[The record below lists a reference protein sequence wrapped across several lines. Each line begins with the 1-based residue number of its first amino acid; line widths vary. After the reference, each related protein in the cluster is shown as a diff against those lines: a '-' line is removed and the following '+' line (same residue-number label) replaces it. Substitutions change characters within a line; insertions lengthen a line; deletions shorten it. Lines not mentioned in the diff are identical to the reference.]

1 MRFRYA
7 IRSLVRDPAF
17 IFVAIVVLSLGIA
30 ANTSAFAVIDQV
42 ILDPLPYRDIS
53 RLVMV
58 WESNPLLG
66 EPAGSRVPAAWT
78 NLAQWQLQSHSFE
91 RIEAFEQVN
100 FNLTGLKVP
109 EHVTGAHATSGYF
122 QMLGVEPSHG
132 RTFTAKDAQ
141 PGADPVVVVTEAFSR
156 AHYASDD
163 PIGKKLLLNG
173 IPYVIVG
180 VLPKNFHLPLFFQGS
195 FEIKPVVFTPLPLPT
210 ANDASTKTRQL
221 FVSARLKSNVAITQ
235 ARLEMTAIAN
245 QLAKVDPQL
254 NAGYG
259 INIIPL
265 TVENADPDLA
275 SALYLLWLS
284 AFVVLLLGCANLA
297 GLTTVRSMN
306 RQRDLAIMKS
316 LGASPV
322 ELVSIVL
329 IETSLLAFVSA
340 LLAILFSYAGIG
352 AVRAL
357 QPSDLLGADRLSID
371 ARSLWFAGLSFLFCI
386 LMFGI
391 LPSWFA
397 TRPLLGGGP
406 LSISRSKST
415 RSGEI
420 ARRMLV
426 CAEVAIALF
435 VAISATLLVRSFR
448 QILKVDPGFRPQ
460 HVFTAKLAIGPPQY
474 SEAGARRR
482 FCDALLLQIRQI
494 PTVHSAS
501 LVDNLPLDSIRYT
514 YFEIEGR
521 PASEPSKLPSADY
534 ANVSSGFFETLG
546 TPLLRGRLF
555 TDEDMQEHA
564 EKVVIL
570 NQSLANKLWPNQD
583 PIASHIRYVTPSGKA
598 GPWRRVV
605 GIVRDFH
612 QYNIETPPRPE
623 MFWPSDEYSGMTLVV
638 KSTADSYTISQ
649 RVQEAVSHI
658 DKEEPVSEPQT
669 LQGLVDQS
677 IAQRRFNAYLLSGF
691 AVLSVILALVGIY
704 GLISYIVSSRSRE
717 IAIRLALGARPGH
730 VLRLL
735 LLTILPFAVVGIV
748 LGMAL
753 SVSLT
758 KVTASLL
765 FGISALDPVTFILLP
780 AAMSLVIVLACLH
793 PAKRALRIDPNHV
806 LRQE

>member
-1 MRFRYA
+1 
-7 IRSLVRDPAF
+7 
-17 IFVAIVVLSLGIA
+17 
-30 ANTSAFAVIDQV
+30 
-42 ILDPLPYRDIS
+42 
-53 RLVMV
+53 
-58 WESNPLLG
+58 
-66 EPAGSRVPAAWT
+66 
-78 NLAQWQLQSHSFE
+78 
-91 RIEAFEQVN
+91 
-100 FNLTGLKVP
+100 
-109 EHVTGAHATSGYF
+109 
-122 QMLGVEPSHG
+122 LGVEPSHG
-132 RTFTAKDAQ
+132 RTFTAKDAR

-156 AHYASDD
+156 GHYASDD

-173 IPYVIVG
+173 IPHVIVG

-195 FEIKPVVFTPLPLPT
+195 FEIKPVVFTPLSAPT

-397 TRPLLGGGP
+397 TRPLLGGAP

-420 ARRMLV
+420 ARRTLV

-435 VAISATLLVRSFR
+435 VAISATLL
-448 QILKVDPGFRPQ
+448 
-460 HVFTAKLAIGPPQY
+460 
-474 SEAGARRR
+474 
-482 FCDALLLQIRQI
+482 
-494 PTVHSAS
+494 
-501 LVDNLPLDSIRYT
+501 
-514 YFEIEGR
+514 
-521 PASEPSKLPSADY
+521 
-534 ANVSSGFFETLG
+534 
-546 TPLLRGRLF
+546 
-555 TDEDMQEHA
+555 
-564 EKVVIL
+564 
-570 NQSLANKLWPNQD
+570 
-583 PIASHIRYVTPSGKA
+583 
-598 GPWRRVV
+598 
-605 GIVRDFH
+605 
-612 QYNIETPPRPE
+612 
-623 MFWPSDEYSGMTLVV
+623 
-638 KSTADSYTISQ
+638 
-649 RVQEAVSHI
+649 
-658 DKEEPVSEPQT
+658 
-669 LQGLVDQS
+669 
-677 IAQRRFNAYLLSGF
+677 
-691 AVLSVILALVGIY
+691 
-704 GLISYIVSSRSRE
+704 
-717 IAIRLALGARPGH
+717 
-730 VLRLL
+730 
-735 LLTILPFAVVGIV
+735 
-748 LGMAL
+748 
-753 SVSLT
+753 
-758 KVTASLL
+758 
-765 FGISALDPVTFILLP
+765 
-780 AAMSLVIVLACLH
+780 
-793 PAKRALRIDPNHV
+793 
-806 LRQE
+806 